1 MLDER
6 RKVDK
11 TRRWRLR
18 QGGGEREKRA
28 RGDVRQE
35 VEARRCCCSI
45 ARSLGL
51 VSWFL
56 AAYGQLECCLLPLL
70 LLFLLLHS
78 HNFAIASRV
87 HGRDSLYLLPLA
99 PSSIFLRAIP
109 RADATYALSLSL
121 RSKVSQIL
129 IAFFRNSLSQIST
142 NIRMK
147 SRHPA

>member
-18 QGGGEREKRA
+18 QGEGEREKRA

-51 VSWFL
+51 VSCFL
-56 AAYGQLECCLLPLL
+56 AAYGQLECCLLPRGLFL
-70 LLFLLLHS
+70 LLFLLLLHS
-78 HNFAIASRV
+78 HNFAIASSV
-87 HGRDSLYLLPLA
+87 HGRDSLYLLPLS
-99 PSSIFLRAIP
+99 PSSIFLRAIL
-109 RADATYALSLSL
+109 RADATLSLS
-121 RSKVSQIL
+121 VSAPKFPRFSSHFFITVCR
-129 IAFFRNSLSQIST
+129 AFT
-142 NIRMK
+142 NIHEYTR
-147 SRHPA
+147 